1 MRSLRSWQYPAGVG
15 AKHRGVKDMFFICF
29 EKTYNGGVKGYV
41 FFAMLTDYITDKS
54 CARRLQGAWSSRLWR
69 PARSA
74 AVPRRGR
81 CEAPGGKGYV
91 FYMF

>member
-1 MRSLRSWQYPAGVG
+1 M
-15 AKHRGVKDMFFICF
+15 
-29 EKTYNGGVKGYV
+29 

-81 CEAPGGKGYV
+81 CEAPGVKD
-91 FYMF
+91 MFFICFEKTYKKHSKPVSRVLWRKESAVCH

>member
-1 MRSLRSWQYPAGVG
+1 M
-15 AKHRGVKDMFFICF
+15 
-29 EKTYNGGVKGYV
+29 

-74 AVPRRGR
+74 AIPRRGR